1 MRLFRVAGS
10 QKPERRSNERR
21 QVEQADDDDNTASDR
36 IDRPL
41 TLEQRPIRTTN
52 GKISRAR
59 R

>member
-21 QVEQADDDDNTASDR
+21 QVEQADGDDNTATSQ
-36 IDRPL
+36 IDRPPAI
-41 TLEQRPIRTTN
+41 ERRPTPTVN
-52 GKISRAR
+52 GNISRAR

>member
-21 QVEQADDDDNTASDR
+21 QVEQADDDDNTATR
-36 IDRPL
+36 QIDRPL
-41 TLEQRPIRTTN
+41 TLEQRPIRTTCGN
-52 GKISRAR
+52 ISRAR